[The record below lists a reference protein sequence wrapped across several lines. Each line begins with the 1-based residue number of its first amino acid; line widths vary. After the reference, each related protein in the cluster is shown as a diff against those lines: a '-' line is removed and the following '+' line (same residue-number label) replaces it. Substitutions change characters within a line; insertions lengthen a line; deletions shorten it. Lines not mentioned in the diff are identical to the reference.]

1 MAMPQPSDETIRLVW
16 EGAVDAD
23 RLCRYYGYL
32 AGRLKLLGD
41 AAQIAAAGFS
51 LVALAALAALPD
63 RVALAALA
71 LSLAAA
77 ACGPV
82 GRFHQKASL
91 SGDLYG
97 RLARI
102 SLEWQ
107 DLWAGAFERDG
118 AELRGAWR
126 DLSQRSLA
134 IVERAPLDLP
144 LWEDLAERSQREADE
159 CWAGRRAA

>member
-1 MAMPQPSDETIRLVW
+1 MDPQAACWL
-16 EGAVDAD
+16 G
-23 RLCRYYGYL
+23 LQGYGRCP
-32 AGRLKLLGD
+32 APRRN
-41 AAQIAAAGFS
+41 S
-51 LVALAALAALPD
+51 LQ
-63 RVALAALA
+63 
-71 LSLAAA
+71 AAA

-91 SGDLYG
+91 SGELYG

-107 DLWAGAFERDG
+107 DLRAGAYQRDE
-118 AELRGAWR
+118 AELREAWR

-159 CWAGRRAA
+159 RWAGRRAA